1 MKTLPTLTYAEPR
14 YVSDLSDCVFYHTVD
29 LPGFG
34 TVDGEWDLRRT
45 AGNYLG
51 HVPLAG
57 KHVLEMGAANGFL
70 TWYMESQGARVT
82 CYDLSPDFD
91 WDVVPFACIDTDG
104 LAQERKEHIR
114 KQNNAFWLTHRLL
127 SLNAKVIHGTVYGIP
142 AGVNEVDI
150 TTFGSILLHTRD
162 PLLAIQQAARVTRE
176 KIIITEILDNRRQ
189 SILHTF
195 TSGWAGRL
203 LSRIRQKV
211 SGPSMILRP
220 NRQAQGPL
228 ETWWHISP
236 ELLIQYLNVLGFGD
250 VKMTYHEQTYRSNNN
265 KQLMYTL
272 VATRT
277 EKM

>member
-1 MKTLPTLTYAEPR
+1 METLPTLTYAEPR
-14 YVSDLSDCVFYHTVD
+14 YVADLSGCVFYHTID

-34 TVDGEWDLRRT
+34 TVEGEWDLRRT
-45 AGNYLG
+45 AADYLG

-57 KHVLEMGAANGFL
+57 KRVLEIGSANGFL
-70 TWYMESQGARVT
+70 TWYMESQGAQVT
-82 CYDLSPDFD
+82 CYDLSPEFD

-104 LAQERKEHIR
+104 LASDRKDHIR
-114 KQNNAFWLTHRLL
+114 KLNSAFWLTHRLL
-127 SLNAKVIHGTVYGIP
+127 SLKARLIHGTVNRMP
-142 AGVNEVDI
+142 AVMGAVDM

-176 KIIITEILDNRRQ
+176 KIIITEVLDTRRQ
-189 SILHTF
+189 TMLHRFRT
-195 TSGWAGRL
+195 GWAGRVFTRL
-203 LSRIRQKV
+203 RNKIA
-211 SGPSMILRP
+211 GPSMVLRP
-220 NRQAQGPL
+220 NRRAEGPL

-236 ELLIQYLNVLGFGD
+236 ELLIQYLEVLGFGD
-250 VKMTYHEQTYRSNNN
+250 IKMTYHEQTYRSNNK